1 MFGCACHKDPT
12 DSAGEGG
19 GFRRLDAQCDAQ
31 MTWRDKDAALS
42 QGEAR
47 QGKTG
52 RCGDGVIVP
61 RPKRLGVHGPT
72 KSPDRWHFY
81 VSCLGRCNTKGRANQ

>member
-1 MFGCACHKDPT
+1 MFGCVCHKDPT
-12 DSAGEGG
+12 DSAGQGG
-19 GFRRLDAQCDAQ
+19 GFRGLDAQCDAQ
-31 MTWRDKDAALS
+31 MTWRDTDTALS
-42 QGEAR
+42 QGKAR

-72 KSPDRWHFY
+72 ESPD
-81 VSCLGRCNTKGRANQ
+81 S